1 MRPML
6 TLRIQAHAR
15 YPGSMADWQL
25 STDPARL
32 DLDRIH
38 RWLAGEYWSPRIRRD
53 VVERAFAHSLAIG
66 AYAADGEQLAVA
78 RVVTDRATF
87 AWLCDVFVAPHARG
101 LGIARA
107 MVRALLDHPELATL
121 RRWCLATRDAHGVY
135 AACGFEPVDARVW
148 MQLLPDTDRW
158 AEPAG

>member
-1 MRPML
+1 M
-6 TLRIQAHAR
+6 T
-15 YPGSMADWQL
+15 DWLL

-38 RWLAGEYWSPRIRRD
+38 GWLASEYWSPGVRREI
-53 VVERAFAHSLAIG
+53 VERAFANSLAIG
-66 AYAADGEQLAVA
+66 AYTPDGEQLAVA

-101 LGIARA
+101 RGIARA
-107 MVRALLDHPELATL
+107 MVRALLANPELATL

-135 AACGFEPVDARVW
+135 EPCGFAPIDPRLWLEHKPDPARW
-148 MQLLPDTDRW
+148 SAP
-158 AEPAG
+158 G